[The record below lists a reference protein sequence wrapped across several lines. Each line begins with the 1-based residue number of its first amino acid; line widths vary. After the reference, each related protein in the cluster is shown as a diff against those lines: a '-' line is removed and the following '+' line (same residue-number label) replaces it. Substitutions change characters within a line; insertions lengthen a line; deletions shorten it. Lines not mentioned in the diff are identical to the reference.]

1 MNNNF
6 EIYAK
11 VILHSYG
18 EEERDFEVLDINFDE
33 KYIPTEEIYKENS
46 KKAIYM
52 DAIYNL
58 AIEEVSDC
66 GQTFKLIHKELWNK
80 YKEDQSYKICIGL
93 NFKDTRDFYN
103 EVDIDVDFE
112 YEELE
117 IGLDI
122 FESL

>member
-46 KKAIYM
+46 
-52 DAIYNL
+52 
-58 AIEEVSDC
+58 
-66 GQTFKLIHKELWNK
+66 
-80 YKEDQSYKICIGL
+80 
-93 NFKDTRDFYN
+93 
-103 EVDIDVDFE
+103 
-112 YEELE
+112 
-117 IGLDI
+117 
-122 FESL
+122 